1 MGQEK
6 SNDTHTRSSG
16 IKLSRNAMM
25 KERMYARTLP
35 ALKHANERKIK
46 EGMKDEND
54 QKEYT
59 EAKQEDKK
67 KLHAMMDQS

>member
-6 SNDTHTRSSG
+6 SNDTPTRSSG
-16 IKLSRNAMM
+16 IKLSRNAMR

-35 ALKHANERKIK
+35 ALKHANEKKIK

-59 EAKQEDKK
+59 EAKKK
-67 KLHAMMDQS
+67 IRRNCMR